1 MSPAN
6 DLVMMETKG
15 VGEQET
21 INVPPFVKVIE
32 EVTGNQT
39 YYNYNIALR
48 K

>member
-1 MSPAN
+1 
-6 DLVMMETKG
+6 MMETKG
-15 VGEQET
+15 VAEQET
-21 INVPPFVKVIE
+21 INVPPFVRVIE